1 VAQGKGTERDSLL
14 LDIPKEQ
21 RKIKE
26 QGYPITIDE
35 EEERQDTVYGS
46 FGNDVRVETVAEID
60 RVDIVA
66 GLSEVVS
73 RLDRQGK

>member
-1 VAQGKGTERDSLL
+1 MAQGKGTKRGSLL

-21 RKIKE
+21 WKVKE
-26 QGYPITIDE
+26 QGHPITVDE
-35 EEERQDTVYGS
+35 EEERQDAVYGS
-46 FGNDVRVETVAEID
+46 FGNNVRVETVAEID

-66 GLSEVVS
+66 GLSEAVS